1 MNEVNEKDMQVN
13 CQQHR
18 KTMELL
24 GLKLQLEESE
34 MDAET
39 RKAVQARIRELEHDL
54 QMD

>member
-1 MNEVNEKDMQVN
+1 MQVN

-34 MDAET
+34 MAPDA
-39 RKAVQARIRELEHDL
+39 RKAIQARIKELEHDL